1 MDSQFLNIDWSSWR
15 SWFDQDRDDIY
26 SEDERVLQRTVKL
39 SVIMCAIFVIRLV
52 VDFIFIDDQLRLF
65 WDFLFAISFIGC
77 TVFYVKTQKTF
88 IASMIANL
96 IVNAWM
102 FYSANYFGRDGMIV
116 LLMFCTAPYAYY
128 VVGTRNKLLFYA
140 WLLLPCINL
149 VALELGDYAY
159 FAHHKYQGND
169 LSWTRIMVVF
179 SSLTILVT
187 LLFSTRGLVGRRENM
202 LAKSKTDLIKMV
214 ERIESLTAIKERNNT
229 HLREELQLLVE
240 ETKKISVESS
250 LEALRSE
257 ERERDRISYEL
268 IEGLGGLLLAMRY
281 RFEAFYPLVDRDKLQ
296 GYRSVVGLVDKALGE
311 LYATCG
317 YLQTEQLKQ
326 LGLIEAL
333 RIMYR
338 AIEDNQKIRVILEN
352 DNYSD
357 QLTNEQELIVYRML
371 VLMVNSAVKNGN
383 ADNCKIEIKYL
394 MHVVYIS
401 QAEDGVEYSDGGAG
415 INTTLR
421 QIRELAALVGGQVRH
436 KSIVGKGATTIVQ
449 IPLLSNKQQSDG

>member
-1 MDSQFLNIDWSSWR
+1 MHVSFLNMNGFNWR
-15 SWFDQDRDDIY
+15 KWFDHDREDLY
-26 SEDERVLQRTVKL
+26 SEDERVYQRTLKL
-39 SVIMCAIFVIRLV
+39 SVIMCVIFVIRFV
-52 VDFIFIDDQLRLF
+52 VDFIFIDDALRLF
-65 WDFLFAISFIGC
+65 WDFFFALSYIGC
-77 TVFYVKTQKTF
+77 TVYYLKTQSFF
-88 IASMIANL
+88 IASVISNV

-102 FYSANYFGRDGMIV
+102 FYSANYFGREGMIV

-128 VVGTRNKLLFYA
+128 VVGTRNKILFYA
-140 WLLLPCINL
+140 WLLLPSLNL
-149 VALELGDYAY
+149 VVLELGNYDY
-159 FAHHKYQGND
+159 FPQHKYQGED
-169 LSWTRIMVVF
+169 LSWTRVMVVF

-187 LLFSTRGLVGRRENM
+187 LLFSTRGLVGKRERM
-202 LAKSKTDLIKMV
+202 LAQSKVDLIKMV

-229 HLREELQLLVE
+229 HLRQELQHLVE

-257 ERERDRISYEL
+257 ERERGRISYEL

-281 RFEAFYPLVDRDKLQ
+281 RFEAFYPLVDREKLQ
-296 GYRSVVGLVDKALGE
+296 EYRSVVALVDKALGE

-338 AIEDNQKIRVILEN
+338 AIEDNQKIRVVLEN

-421 QIRELAALVGGQVRH
+421 QIRELASLVGGQVRH
-436 KSIVGKGATTIVQ
+436 KSVVGKGATTIVQ
-449 IPLLSNKQQSDG
+449 IPLLSNK